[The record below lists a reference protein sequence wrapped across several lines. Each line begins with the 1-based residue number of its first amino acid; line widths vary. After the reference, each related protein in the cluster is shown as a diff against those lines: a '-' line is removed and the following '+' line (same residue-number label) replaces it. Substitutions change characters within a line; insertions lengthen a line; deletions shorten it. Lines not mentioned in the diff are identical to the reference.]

1 MNMKK
6 IISVFFVLGLFSGC
20 YYDNFEELSPAPPII
35 NNKAVSPNTC
45 DTTNLTLYSD
55 VTVILNA
62 NCGINNSCHGA
73 TNTSGYN
80 LSAYIGVKAVG
91 QSGQLYGAIAQTQGY
106 ITMPQGGSK
115 LSACNI
121 TKIKRWIDNGYAQ

>member
-55 VTVILNA
+55 VTVILNVIL
-62 NCGINNSCHGA
+62 NF
-73 TNTSGYN
+73 
-80 LSAYIGVKAVG
+80 KMER
-91 QSGQLYGAIAQTQGY
+91 QSSLI
-106 ITMPQGGSK
+106 IR
-115 LSACNI
+115 CCF
-121 TKIKRWIDNGYAQ
+121 